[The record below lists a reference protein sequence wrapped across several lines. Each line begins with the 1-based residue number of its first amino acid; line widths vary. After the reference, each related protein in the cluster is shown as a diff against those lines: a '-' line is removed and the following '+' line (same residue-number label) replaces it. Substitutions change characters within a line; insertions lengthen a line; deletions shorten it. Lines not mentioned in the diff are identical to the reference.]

1 MKSNIELMKKRLE
14 EIKQQSKSWLSSSDG
29 SYEACLHDK
38 GYYKLQKDIKMIER
52 LEEIEDLMDDLMDEQ
67 EEILEQINGDM
78 R

>member
-1 MKSNIELMKKRLE
+1 MKANIELMKKRLE
-14 EIKQQSKSWLSSSDG
+14 EIKQQSSSWLSSSDG

-52 LEEIEDLMDDLMDEQ
+52 LEEIEDEMDDLMDEQ

>member
-1 MKSNIELMKKRLE
+1 MSIEQMKEHLDK
-14 EIKQQSKSWLSSSDG
+14 IKSQASGWESSSDG

-38 GYYKLQKDIKMIER
+38 GYYKLQKDIKMVER
-52 LEEIEDLMDDLMDEQ
+52 LEEIEDEINDLMDEQ

>member
-1 MKSNIELMKKRLE
+1 MITNIEEMKQRLE
-14 EIKQQSKSWLSSSDG
+14 QIKSQCTQWLSSSDG

-38 GYYKLQKDIKMIER
+38 GYYKLQKDIKMMER
-52 LEEIEDLMDDLMDEQ
+52 LEEIEDEMDDLMDGQ

>member
-1 MKSNIELMKKRLE
+1 MKANIKLMKKQLE
-14 EIKQQSKSWLSSSDG
+14 EIKSQSTQWLSSSDG

-38 GYYKLQKDIKMIER
+38 GYYKLQKDIKMMER
-52 LEEIEDLMDDLMDEQ
+52 LEEIEDEMDDLMDEQ

>member
-1 MKSNIELMKKRLE
+1 MKANIELMKKQLE
-14 EIKQQSKSWLSSSDG
+14 EIKSQSTQWLSSSDG

-38 GYYKLQKDIKMIER
+38 GYYKLQKDIKMMER
-52 LEEIEDLMDDLMDEQ
+52 LEEIEDEMDDLMDEQ

>member
-1 MKSNIELMKKRLE
+1 MINNIQEMKQRLE
-14 EIKQQSKSWLSSSDG
+14 EIKSQASHWLSSSDG

-38 GYYKLQKDIKMIER
+38 GYYKLQKDIKIMER

>member
-1 MKSNIELMKKRLE
+1 MKSNIELMKKKLE
-14 EIKQQSKSWLSSSDG
+14 EIKSQCTQWLSSSDG

-38 GYYKLQKDIKMIER
+38 GYYKLQKDIKMIDR

-67 EEILEQINGDM
+67 AEILEQINGDM

>member
-1 MKSNIELMKKRLE
+1 MITNIQEMKKRLE
-14 EIKQQSKSWLSSSDG
+14 EIKQQSSNWLSSSDG

-52 LEEIEDLMDDLMDEQ
+52 LEQIEDEMDDLMDEQ

>member
-14 EIKQQSKSWLSSSDG
+14 EIKQQSNSWLSSSDG

-38 GYYKLQKDIKMIER
+38 GYYKLQKDIKMMER
-52 LEEIEDLMDDLMDEQ
+52 LEEIEDEMDDLMDEQ

>member
-1 MKSNIELMKKRLE
+1 MKKQLE
-14 EIKQQSKSWLSSSDG
+14 EIKSQSTQWLSSSDG

-38 GYYKLQKDIKMIER
+38 GYYKLQKDIKMMER
-52 LEEIEDLMDDLMDEQ
+52 LEEIEDEMDDLMDEQ

>member
-1 MKSNIELMKKRLE
+1 MIINLELMKKQLE
-14 EIKQQSKSWLSSSDG
+14 EIKSQSTQWLSSSDG

-38 GYYKLQKDIKMIER
+38 GYYKLQKDIKMMER
-52 LEEIEDLMDDLMDEQ
+52 LEEIEDEMDDLMDEQ

>member
-1 MKSNIELMKKRLE
+1 MISNLE
-14 EIKQQSKSWLSSSDG
+14 EMKEHLNKIKSQASGWESSSDG

-38 GYYKLQKDIKMIER
+38 GYYKLQKDIKMMER
-52 LEEIEDLMDDLMDEQ
+52 LEEIEDEINDLMDEQ

>member
-1 MKSNIELMKKRLE
+1 MTSNLEQMKEHLDK
-14 EIKQQSKSWLSSSDG
+14 IKSQASGWESSSDG

-38 GYYKLQKDIKMIER
+38 GYYKLQKDIKMVER
-52 LEEIEDLMDDLMDEQ
+52 LEEIEDEINDLMDEQ

>member
-1 MKSNIELMKKRLE
+1 MKANIELMKKQLE
-14 EIKQQSKSWLSSSDG
+14 QIKSQCTQWILSSDG

-38 GYYKLQKDIKMIER
+38 GYYKLQKEIKMMER

>member
-1 MKSNIELMKKRLE
+1 MISNLEQMKEHLNK
-14 EIKQQSKSWLSSSDG
+14 IKSQASGWESSSDG

-38 GYYKLQKDIKMIER
+38 GYYKLQKDIKMMER